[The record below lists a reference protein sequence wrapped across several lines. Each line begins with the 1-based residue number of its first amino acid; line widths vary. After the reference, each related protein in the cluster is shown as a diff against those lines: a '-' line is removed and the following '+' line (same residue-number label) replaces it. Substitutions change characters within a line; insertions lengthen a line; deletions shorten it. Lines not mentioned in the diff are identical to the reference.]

1 MSWVLSLWQENK
13 VLLAFGLSN
22 YGKKKK
28 IIKKIHKIHR
38 RKKLNKMHN
47 YNSNHINN
55 YKRGLLFLLVR
66 FFLGFFFLAFSKVQS
81 QLLLLKMHW
90 GESVLK
96 VPPQLWLEAHVE
108 ESNGCSSSQDSHQYS
123 QGGNRR
129 VTVRS
134 GTGRNIHGHG
144 GLWGTERDLQG

>member
-1 MSWVLSLWQENK
+1 MGVIPVAREQSTFSIWVKQLW
-13 VLLAFGLSN
+13 
-22 YGKKKK
+22 KKKK

-81 QLLLLKMHW
+81 QLLLLKMH
-90 GESVLK
+90 
-96 VPPQLWLEAHVE
+96 
-108 ESNGCSSSQDSHQYS
+108 
-123 QGGNRR
+123 
-129 VTVRS
+129 
-134 GTGRNIHGHG
+134 
-144 GLWGTERDLQG
+144 